1 MSQRLMDRQECLPH
15 RRELHLPM
23 AITAQQD
30 PSGLVLGDDAPLVKN
45 LAALWTVDPALAEAI
60 EALHPRPPYPLQ
72 LSKSGLPTVC
82 VTNPSGGV
90 VALHSRYQPLEE
102 AQRLIK
108 QIEIADRLAF
118 YVFGF
123 GLGYHVELL
132 SKSAGKEA
140 LFFIFE
146 PDLLLLRTAMECRD
160 LSELIESRRLHFFH
174 RLEKGDLLNRLTP
187 HTALIS
193 VGAEQVVHPPS
204 MEVAGEFHRQMQ
216 TWIGE
221 YDSFGKTSLN
231 TVVLNSRKTAQNV
244 ARNLAWYLAT
254 PPLARLHNRYKGRPA
269 IIVSA
274 GPSIRKNKH
283 LLPGLKGHAV
293 LIATQTMLRPMLE
306 MGVEPDFVTSLD
318 YHDIC
323 TRFFENLPANLSTE
337 LVAEPKA
344 ASAIFGMYPGPVS
357 LLGNRFAELALR
369 ESRVSKTELPG
380 GATVAHLAFYLAEY
394 MGNDPIIFVGQDL
407 GFSDGL
413 CYAPGTSYEDV
424 WRPELSRF
432 CTVEMKQWE
441 QIVRERY
448 ILRKIPDYQG
458 RPMYTE
464 ERLFTY
470 LQQFE
475 RDFAHTKARVIDAT
489 EGGVAKRGA
498 TPMRLA
504 DVIEQYCAE
513 SLPEVPKNHPG
524 LQWDRVGDCLE
535 LLEKRR
541 EEAGQIERI
550 SRQTLPLLE
559 EIRDHVGEHGRV
571 NRAIGEIDG
580 LRAKMNELGP
590 TYDLVTELTQSSQL
604 KRYEADRKISAA
616 KVDGT
621 EKQRRQVMRDVENVR
636 GVAEAALEFQT
647 LMTDV
652 IEHVSRELPR
662 WMKRSVVG

>member
-1 MSQRLMDRQECLPH
+1 MTIAL
-15 RRELHLPM
+15 
-23 AITAQQD
+23 QD
-30 PSGLVLGDDAPLVKN
+30 SSHFVLGDDAPLVKN

-60 EALHPRPPYPLQ
+60 EALHPQPPYLVQ
-72 LSKSGLPTVC
+72 LSKSGLPTVS
-82 VTNPSGGV
+82 VTTPSGTA

-108 QIEIADRLAF
+108 QIEIANRLAF

-132 SKSAGKEA
+132 FKAAGKEA

-244 ARNLAWYLAT
+244 ARNFAWYLAT
-254 PPLARLHNRYKGRPA
+254 PPLARLHDRYKGRPA
-269 IIVSA
+269 VIVSA

-283 LLPGLKGHAV
+283 LLPKLKGHAV

-344 ASAIFGMYPGPVS
+344 ANAIFGMYPGPIS

-369 ESRVSKTELPG
+369 ESKVCKTELPG

-394 MGNDPIIFVGQDL
+394 MGSDPIIFVGQDL

-489 EGGVAKRGA
+489 EGGAAKRGA
-498 TPMRLA
+498 TPMRLEDA
-504 DVIEQYCAE
+504 IEQYCAE
-513 SLPEVPKNHPG
+513 PIPEVAKDHPG
-524 LQWDRVGDCLE
+524 LQWDRVGDCLA

-541 EEAGQIERI
+541 EEAAQIERI

-559 EIRDHVGEHGRV
+559 EIRDHVGQHGRV

-580 LRAKMNELGP
+580 LRARMNELGP

-604 KRYEADRKISAA
+604 KRYEADRKLSAA
-616 KVDGT
+616 RVDGT

-636 GVAEAALEFQT
+636 GVAEAASEFQT

-662 WMKRSVVG
+662 WMKRAV